1 MGGGLAPQET
11 PLAETFDLVF
21 KGGTVVNQDG
31 AGEADLGVKDGRIA
45 EIGPIGAAA
54 AARTIDATGLHIL
67 PGVID
72 SQVHFRE
79 PGLEHKEDL
88 ATGSR
93 SAVLGG
99 VTAVFEMPNTKPA
112 TTSADALAAKVK
124 AAAGRMHCDFA
135 FFVGATHDNVGDL
148 AELERLPGAAGI
160 KAFLGSSTGDLL
172 IDDEATLKRILA
184 TINRR
189 ASFHAENEARLRERA
204 PLQRAGDPSSH
215 HHWRDPQAALSST
228 ERLLR
233 LAASAGKRV
242 HVLHISTAEEMAL
255 LARHKD
261 FASVE
266 VTPQHL
272 TFAAPEVYERLGTK
286 AQMNPPLRDR
296 HHQTGL
302 WWGIERGVVDVLGSD
317 HAPHTLEE
325 KAKSYPA
332 TPSGMPGVQTLVP
345 VMLDHVNA
353 GRLTLARFVDVT
365 SAGPQRVFGIAG
377 KGRIA
382 VGYDADLTIVD
393 LKQTRVIENEWIGS
407 KCGWTPFAG
416 HKVRGWPKGTIVRGQ
431 LAMWEGEVGEAK
443 GAPVRFGEALPRA

>member
-1 MGGGLAPQET
+1 
-11 PLAETFDLVF
+11 
-21 KGGTVVNQDG
+21 
-31 AGEADLGVKDGRIA
+31 
-45 EIGPIGAAA
+45 
-54 AARTIDATGLHIL
+54 
-67 PGVID
+67 
-72 SQVHFRE
+72 
-79 PGLEHKEDL
+79 
-88 ATGSR
+88 
-93 SAVLGG
+93 
-99 VTAVFEMPNTKPA
+99 
-112 TTSADALAAKVK
+112 
-124 AAAGRMHCDFA
+124 MHCDFA
-135 FFVGATHDNVGDL
+135 FFVGATHDNVGEL
-148 AELERLPGAAGI
+148 AELERLPGAAGV

-172 IDDEATLKRILA
+172 IDDEATLARILA
-184 TINRR
+184 SISRR
-189 ASFHAENEARLRERA
+189 ASFHAEDEARLRERV

-215 HHWRDPQAALSST
+215 HHWRDPQAALAST

-233 LAASAGKRV
+233 LAARAGKRV
-242 HVLHISTAEEMAL
+242 HVLHVSTAEEMAL

-272 TFAAPEVYERLGTK
+272 TLAAPEAYERLGTK

-296 HHQTGL
+296 DHQTGL
-302 WWGIERGVVDVLGSD
+302 WWGVERGVVDVLGSD

-353 GRLTLARFVDVT
+353 GRLTLARFVDLT

-377 KGRIA
+377 KGRIV

-393 LKQTRVIENEWIGS
+393 LKETRVIEDEWIGS

-416 HKVRGWPKGTIVRGQ
+416 HTVRGWPKGTIVRGL
-431 LAMWEGEVGEAK
+431 LAMWEGDVGEAN

>member
-1 MGGGLAPQET
+1 V
-11 PLAETFDLVF
+11 AETFDLVF
-21 KGGTVVNQDG
+21 KGGTVVNQ
-31 AGEADLGVKDGRIA
+31 AGEGLADLGIKGGRIA
-45 EIGPIGAAA
+45 EIGPIGEGA
-54 AARTIDATGLHIL
+54 AARTIDARGLHIL

-88 ATGSR
+88 SSGSR

-112 TTSADALAAKVK
+112 TTSADALATKVK
-124 AAAGRMHCDFA
+124 AASGRMHCDFA
-135 FFVGATHDNVGDL
+135 FFVGATHDNVGEL
-148 AELERLPGAAGI
+148 GSLERLPGAAGI
-160 KAFLGSSTGDLL
+160 TVFLGSSTGDLL

-184 TINRR
+184 TIGRR
-189 ASFHAENEARLRERA
+189 ASFHAEDEARLRERA
-204 PLQRAGDPSSH
+204 ALQRAGDPSSH
-215 HHWRDPQAALSST
+215 HEWRDPQAALAST

-242 HVLHISTAEEMAL
+242 HVLHVSTAEEMAL

-272 TFAAPEVYERLGTK
+272 TLAAPEAYERLGTK

-296 HHQTGL
+296 RHQAGL

-325 KAKSYPA
+325 KARSYPA
-332 TPSGMPGVQTLVP
+332 TPAGMPGVQTLVP

-353 GRLTLARFVDVT
+353 GRLTLARLSDLT

-393 LKQTRVIENEWIGS
+393 LKQTRVIEDEWIGS

-416 HKVRGWPKGTIVRGQ
+416 QKVRGWPMGSLVRGR
-431 LAMWEGEVGEAK
+431 LAMWEGELGEAK
-443 GAPVRFGEALPRA
+443 GAPVRFGEALPRG